1 MRKPND
7 FYPTETA
14 VTKLLLKR
22 VPAIAGMILEP
33 CAGDGAIA
41 NVIDKHKGV
50 TSVYTNDINQ
60 AWSCNCHEDASKA
73 ETWKEWKKTANFEW
87 IITNPPFNQAH
98 LILPLTYEASL
109 VGVAFLLRLS
119 YLEPAGN
126 RGEWLQLHSQNL
138 SNLII
143 LGQPRPSFTGDG
155 KTDSCT
161 VAWMVWL
168 KHYSGN
174 TKVDFVSD
182 WKN

>member
-1 MRKPND
+1 MRRPND
-7 FYPTETA
+7 FYPTESL
-14 VTKLLLKR
+14 VTNQLLKI
-22 VPAIAGMILEP
+22 VPQISGTILEP

-41 NVIDKHKGV
+41 NVVDKHKNV
-50 TSVYTNDINQ
+50 EAVYTNDINQ
-60 AWSCNCHEDASKA
+60 AWTCNCHADASKR
-73 ETWKEWKKTANFEW
+73 EFWEGLNSTKFEW
-87 IITNPPFNQAH
+87 IITNPPFNQAN
-98 LILPLTYEASL
+98 LILPLAYEASL
-109 VGVAFLLRLS
+109 IGVAFLLRLS

-126 RGEWLQLHSQNL
+126 RGEWLKSHSQNL

-143 LGQPRPSFTGDG
+143 FGQPRPSFTGNG